1 MHGPAKMSWVE
12 IIARDAPE
20 TNYFKRL
27 IQRFFFNYFFFF
39 FCYWEHKIP
48 GVTYYLKQKRYGEGA
63 KPVVPAAE
71 QFLSGRSLIPLQ
83 YIAGSS
89 RSYRCLIASSQYSL

>member
-1 MHGPAKMSWVE
+1 MVFVWVFFVTGSAKYLGLPIVS
-12 IIARDAPE
+12 
-20 TNYFKRL
+20 NKR
-27 IQRFFFNYFFFF
+27 
-39 FCYWEHKIP
+39 
-48 GVTYYLKQKRYGEGA
+48 GTGEGT

-71 QFLSGRSLIPLQ
+71 QLLSGRSLIPLQ